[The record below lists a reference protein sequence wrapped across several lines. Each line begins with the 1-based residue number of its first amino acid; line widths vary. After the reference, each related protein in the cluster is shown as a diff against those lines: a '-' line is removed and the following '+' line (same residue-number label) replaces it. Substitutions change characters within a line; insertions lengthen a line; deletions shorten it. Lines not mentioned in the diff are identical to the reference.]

1 MKNLNNS
8 RQEAKTPR
16 HQGKQNNHRKSR
28 AYGPNSSSWRLR
40 ASKSWCFLAFAI
52 LAIHTPAAVVS
63 TEPVEGIVMPSK
75 QVVLNAPLPSI
86 LKEFR
91 VKEGDRVEKGQPLAY
106 MDDGLQQVAVKS
118 AELQATSMT
127 AIRTAE

>member
-1 MKNLNNS
+1 
-8 RQEAKTPR
+8 
-16 HQGKQNNHRKSR
+16 
-28 AYGPNSSSWRLR
+28 
-40 ASKSWCFLAFAI
+40 
-52 LAIHTPAAVVS
+52 
-63 TEPVEGIVMPSK
+63 MPSK